1 MKKNLR
7 MLLAAFAV
15 AALTWLLTD
24 VASAQP
30 PTANQFWW
38 PNQLDLSPLRQ
49 HSVESN
55 PLGTDFDYAKA
66 FSSLDLKA
74 VKQDI
79 KKVLMTSQPWWPAD
93 YGSTGRSSSAW
104 PGTAPVLTA

>member
-15 AALTWLLTD
+15 AALPWLLTD

-49 HSVESN
+49 HSVSKR
-55 PLGTDFDYAKA
+55 L
-66 FSSLDLKA
+66 
-74 VKQDI
+74 
-79 KKVLMTSQPWWPAD
+79 
-93 YGSTGRSSSAW
+93 R
-104 PGTAPVLTA
+104 